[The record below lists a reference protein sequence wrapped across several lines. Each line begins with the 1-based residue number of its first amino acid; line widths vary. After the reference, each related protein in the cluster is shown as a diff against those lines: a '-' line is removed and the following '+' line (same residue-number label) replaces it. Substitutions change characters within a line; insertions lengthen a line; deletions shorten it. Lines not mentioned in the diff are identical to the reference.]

1 MAIYKG
7 FSSVSA
13 QSQKKFVLTDNDLI
27 KQDLLNVLK
36 VRRGSRVMQ
45 PNFGCIV
52 WEKIFENIS
61 SSDVNDIAQNIKSIV
76 NNDPR
81 ISLVSI
87 DITPSANNLIIT
99 LVLQY
104 ASTNQLEQMILT
116 FNENSVSF

>member
-1 MAIYKG
+1 MAIYRG
-7 FSSVSA
+7 FSTVSSN
-13 QSQKKFVLTDNDLI
+13 SQKKFVLTDNDLI
-27 KQDLLNVLK
+27 KQDLLNAFK

-61 SSDVNDIAQNIKSIV
+61 PSDVDDIVANMKSIV

-81 ISLVSI
+81 VSLVSI
-87 DITPSANNLIIT
+87 DVNPSVNDLVVT

-104 ASTNQLEQMILT
+104 TSTNQLEQMTIIFT
-116 FNENSVSF
+116 ENSVSF